1 MMPDTHIDR
10 LLEQGEACFKV
21 GDMNGARECFEK
33 ILSFHPHHVEAL
45 NDLGVLRFQ
54 DGMRKEAILL
64 FREALALEPRH
75 LEASGNL
82 AACLAEEGELPETV
96 ALLQRM
102 LGLGEKGLETYASL
116 VSCLLRM
123 NDLEAAGGALREARA
138 LHGDREVLSFLAA
151 EINRQRELRASPAL
165 PPQATDRKRLRELR
179 ARVVIGLKANPQDGT
194 LRRMREHLAGLER
207 LQELPIAIV
216 SACDL
221 LEKDPERRLRWGDH
235 WFARELAEA
244 LSTRGAVVTTGN
256 PRVLLHLHGV
266 PLREVKG
273 PIHNIVWLHSH
284 PDFVSSN
291 SLSIYHHIFCLS
303 PRFLQRIAKMGRSAE
318 LLIGGTAKRPPTT
331 AGEITHGLVFVG
343 NGRQGGGRKIIS
355 DLLSLGDRWIQKL
368 EIWGEGWEG
377 IVPKRC
383 FRGLY
388 FDNAQL
394 PALYASAHVVLN
406 DHHEDMR
413 LEGFLNPRILDVMAS
428 GGVVVSDELASA
440 PQIFGDAL
448 LTYRTPDEL
457 DKILRRLFEDDHFRA
472 EVRAAGLAAVEPYRF
487 DQVADRIVRHLLALD
502 EMTLERRAKNNYMT
516 SVWAPVKGKV
526 HTDRIRRLKLVT
538 AEECLGKTL
547 DVGCGNGDSTA
558 IMKDHNPS
566 LNLTALEL
574 TDWGCKEAARNHPGI
589 ALAQG
594 DAVLLPFKDRS
605 FDTVVLDHVIEHF
618 KDPVPLILEAKRLA
632 RQRVVIGIPILHLN
646 DPDHKIAWRVDDFRS
661 LLFGFFPRCAIRGMR
676 EPDGVEVGDD
686 QQWQFVVATGY
697 LDGEDRKEVRW
708 KGPLRLHLG
717 CGQRRLPEFV
727 NIDILPSPAVDLL
740 CDSRRLPFSP
750 GSASRIETYHMIEH
764 LPRHAFMEALY
775 EWNRV
780 LEEGADLVIECPDFE
795 ATVRE
800 YLAGKH
806 FRINNIFGLQR
817 HPGDYH
823 LFGYGFEDLKE
834 RLEAAGFR
842 GVTQEPPTDYHA
854 HDEPSLRVVA
864 TKVFS
869 LDRPPDL
876 RGVSIRQTQ
885 ENYATALKAAAGREQ
900 GVQSP
905 P

>member
-1 MMPDTHIDR
+1 MTADTQIDL
-10 LLEQGEACFKV
+10 LLEQGEAFFKA
-21 GDMNGARECFEK
+21 GDINGARDCFERV
-33 ILSFHPHHVEAL
+33 LSLHPQHVEAL

-54 DGMRKEAILL
+54 GGMRKEAILF
-64 FREALALEPRH
+64 FRTALALEPRH
-75 LEASGNL
+75 VEATANL
-82 AACLAEEGELPETV
+82 AACLAEEGELSEAAT
-96 ALLQRM
+96 LLQRI
-102 LGLGEKGLETYASL
+102 LGLGETGVETHASL
-116 VSCLLRM
+116 VGCLLRM
-123 NDLEAAGGALREARA
+123 NDLDAADSVLREARA
-138 LHGDREVLSFLAA
+138 LHGDRDELSFLAA
-151 EINRQRELRASPAL
+151 EIKRHRELRAPKAL
-165 PPQATDRKRLRELR
+165 STQVTDGKCLQELRE
-179 ARVVIGLKANPQDGT
+179 RVVMGLKANPQDGT
-194 LRRMREHLAGLER
+194 LRGMREDLTVVER
-207 LQELPIAIV
+207 LQELPIAVV

-221 LEKDPERRLRWGDH
+221 LERDSERRLRWGDH
-235 WFARELAEA
+235 WFARELSAA
-244 LSTRGAVVTTGN
+244 LINRGAVVTNRN
-256 PRVLLHLHGV
+256 PRVLLHLHGI

-273 PIHNIVWLHSH
+273 TVHNIVWLHSH
-284 PDFVSSN
+284 PGFVSSD

-303 PRFLQRIAKMGRSAE
+303 PRFLQRIDRMGRRAE

-331 AGEITHGLVFVG
+331 AVEMTHGLVFVG
-343 NGRQGGGRKIIS
+343 NARQGTGRKIIS
-355 DLLSLGDRWIQKL
+355 DLLSLGDRWIHQL
-368 EIWGEGWEG
+368 EVWGEGWEG
-377 IVPKRC
+377 IVPKQC

-388 FDNAQL
+388 FDNNQL
-394 PALYASAHVVLN
+394 PALYASARAVLN

-440 PQIFGDAL
+440 RHLFGDAL
-448 LTYRTPDEL
+448 LTYRTPGALDE
-457 DKILRRLFEDDHFRA
+457 ILMRLFEDDRFRA

-487 DQVADRIVRHLLALD
+487 DQVAARIVRHLLALD

-526 HTDRIRRLKLVT
+526 NTDRIRRLKLVT
-538 AEECLGKTL
+538 AEQCFGRTL

-558 IMKDHNPS
+558 IMKGHHPS
-566 LNLTALEL
+566 LNLVALEL
-574 TDWGCKEAARNHPGI
+574 TDWGCKEAARNHPGF
-589 ALAQG
+589 ATVQG

-618 KDPVPLILEAKRLA
+618 KDPVPLILEAKRVA

-661 LLFGFFPRCAIRGMR
+661 LLFGFFPRYTIRGMR
-676 EPDGVEVGDD
+676 EPDGVEVQDD
-686 QQWQFVVATGY
+686 RQWKFVVATAY
-697 LDGEDRKEVRW
+697 LDGEARKEVKW
-708 KGPLRLHLG
+708 QGPLRLHLG

-727 NIDILPSPAVDLL
+727 NIDILPSSAVDLL
-740 CDSRRLPFSP
+740 CDSRRLPFP
-750 GSASRIETYHMIEH
+750 AGSASRIETYHMIEH

-780 LEEGADLVIECPDFE
+780 LQEGSDVVIECPDFE

-800 YLAGKH
+800 YLAGNH

-823 LFGYGFEDLKE
+823 LFGYRFEDLRE

-854 HDEPSLRVVA
+854 QDEPSLRVVA

-869 LDRPPDL
+869 IDRPADL
-876 RGVSIRQTQ
+876 WGTSVRQTQ
-885 ENYATALKAAAGREQ
+885 ENYAKALQTAAGREH
-900 GVQSP
+900 G
-905 P
+905 